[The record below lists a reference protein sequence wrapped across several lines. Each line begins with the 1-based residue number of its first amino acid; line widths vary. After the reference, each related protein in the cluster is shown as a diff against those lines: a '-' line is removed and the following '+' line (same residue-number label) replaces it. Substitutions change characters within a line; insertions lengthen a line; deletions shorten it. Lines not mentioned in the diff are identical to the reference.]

1 MAVVIG
7 KRFAGTSIYIPR
19 AILTESTPGQVYEL
33 HIRTTGIADAKKPV
47 EVLTAEMPRKFR
59 DLKILW
65 MRVDDRNIYM
75 QIQGSPF
82 PWSLLLLWLPEILSA
97 IGIIVTAIAVFLVA
111 AQVPT
116 WLWVML
122 ATGVGLIYLGPR
134 IGSYIRGLFIKR
146 AKELWV
152 KA

>member
-1 MAVVIG
+1 MAVVVG
-7 KRFAGTSIYIPR
+7 TRLAGTSIYIPR
-19 AILTESTPGQVYEL
+19 SILTESTPGQVYEL
-33 HIRTTGIADAKKPV
+33 HIRTTGIDDPEKVVKT
-47 EVLTAEMPRKFR
+47 LTVEMPKKFT
-59 DLKILW
+59 DLKVLW
-65 MRVDDRNIYM
+65 MRVDDKNIYM

-111 AQVPT
+111 TQVPS
-116 WLWVML
+116 WLWIML
-122 ATGVGLIYLGPR
+122 ATGVGLIYLGPK
-134 IGSYIRGLFIKR
+134 IGSYIRELFIKR